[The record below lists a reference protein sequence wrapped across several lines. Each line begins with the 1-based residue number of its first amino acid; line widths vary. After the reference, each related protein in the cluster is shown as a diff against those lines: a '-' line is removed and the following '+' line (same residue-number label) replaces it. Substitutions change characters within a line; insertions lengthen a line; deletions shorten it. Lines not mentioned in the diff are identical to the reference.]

1 MGLWVPDCAGAAR
14 LRAQLNNQDLQML
27 FNINAEFATSLDS
40 RPLAV
45 RAQSAVFSSKADV
58 ICVSGPMTGQGVE
71 HSELASVR
79 KVIPDTPLLAN
90 TGVNLETVKD
100 IFQVADGCVIGTHL
114 KKDGN
119 TWNPVDPERVKRFM
133 DRVNK
138 LR

>member
-1 MGLWVPDCAGAAR
+1 MQNSLPALIAVLLRFVPKVLFFLPR
-14 LRAQLNNQDLQML
+14 RML
-27 FNINAEFATSLDS
+27 F
-40 RPLAV
+40 
-45 RAQSAVFSSKADV
+45 VFPE
-58 ICVSGPMTGQGVE
+58 PMTGQGVE

-133 DRVNK
+133 DTVKN
-138 LR
+138 